1 MNTPAQAELGRG
13 TPKTYKMVR
22 VGQPPVV
29 QNLPPTLTSTRS
41 PLLLDRIGVSSVCPR
56 ILRTA
61 VRRAPEW
68 VAHTSICSPQTK
80 KVTIVTINAINA
92 VVR

>member
-22 VGQPPVV
+22 LGQPP
-29 QNLPPTLTSTRS
+29 
-41 PLLLDRIGVSSVCPR
+41 
-56 ILRTA
+56 
-61 VRRAPEW
+61 
-68 VAHTSICSPQTK
+68 HTSICSPQTK